1 VELNVGPRVRGL
13 IGALLLPHHR
23 NSHVR
28 LNEQMSLEKSPRAKQ
43 AAASQ
48 TAGATMKC
56 NSSDINNVDDQHPLL
71 KPTIDVV
78 FKMTFGAPEMEASRN
93 ALLNAILRPASKI
106 IHSEVIN
113 PKIPKRIVDDK
124 GVVLDLL
131 VKLANG
137 TLVNIEMQLSD
148 PASTWSRAPFYWAR
162 IYANQLLR
170 GGKHR
175 ELKPTIVIFLV
186 NYTQFKNWPDQSHHI
201 YELRHRHERDLIHP
215 HMRIDFVELPKI
227 PLTLPGEM
235 SFPPSERLSTW
246 GQFLR
251 GPADKALDEA
261 YMNDPVLK
269 ATRDKLVK
277 LSRDEKKRELA
288 RQAERAWLMRA
299 DAEELRR
306 KTREETWGEALAE
319 GQAQGEARVT
329 QAILHSLLSEKATAV
344 LSDEA
349 IGKIVG
355 VSIDSARRRSRIS
368 AYRKAQLPEGTLAD
382 QSKTVL
388 TKSKGSLRCA
398 VRTDQTISQLMV

>member
-1 VELNVGPRVRGL
+1 
-13 IGALLLPHHR
+13 
-23 NSHVR
+23 
-28 LNEQMSLEKSPRAKQ
+28 
-43 AAASQ
+43 
-48 TAGATMKC
+48 MKY
-56 NSSDINNVDDQHPLL
+56 NSSDINNLSDQHPLL

-93 ALLNAILRPASKI
+93 ALLNAIIRPPSKI

-113 PKIPKRIVDDK
+113 PEIPKRIVDDK

-131 VKLANG
+131 VKLTNG

-162 IYANQLLR
+162 IYADQLLR
-170 GGKHR
+170 GDKHR

-186 NYTQFKNWPDQSHHI
+186 NYTQFHNLPDQSHHI
-201 YELRHRHERDLIHP
+201 FELRHRHEQDLIHP

-251 GPADKALDEA
+251 GPADKALEEA

-269 ATRDKLVK
+269 ATRDKLAK

-306 KTREETWGEALAE
+306 KTREETWGEAQAE
-319 GQAQGEARVT
+319 GRAQGQAEGRAEGQAQGQAQGEARVT
-329 QAILHSLLSEKATAV
+329 QAILHSLLSEKATAA

-349 IGKIVG
+349 IANIVG
-355 VSIDSARRRSRIS
+355 VSIDVVAAARR
-368 AYRKAQLPEGTLAD
+368 
-382 QSKTVL
+382 
-388 TKSKGSLRCA
+388 SLG
-398 VRTDQTISQLMV
+398 